1 MCSKNKSILNSI
13 LRHHPSPI
21 MSVSLERV
29 ERLKVITV
37 SAAREGNSIVFDDPD
52 YAAIRRELM
61 ADAEQ
66 KKHLPTFIRACCNL
80 REVRQEMQ
88 ALNGG
93 TAGYK
98 ERERFIRESLA
109 DLLNES
115 TTIER
120 DPFTEVVASTDLSK
134 LGTLPLDIQQKGKE
148 GADCFVYLFCIE
160 NSIREFITRVAVG
173 KALKMP
179 GRVQTKINGRKEV
192 EATRKYLPV
201 RGSSDVYYCDF
212 IELADIIKANW
223 DVFAHYFPAKS
234 LLKIRVF
241 ECLCRLIRLKTA
253 IFTGGSASLLLQNC
267 HLMQQMA
274 LCNIALR

>member
-1 MCSKNKSILNSI
+1 M
-13 LRHHPSPI
+13 P
-21 MSVSLERV
+21 VSLERI

-52 YAAIRRELM
+52 YAAIRRELL

-66 KKHLPTFIRACCNL
+66 KKRLPTFILACTNL

-88 ALNGG
+88 GLNSG

-98 ERERFIRESLA
+98 ERERFIRESFTE
-109 DLLNES
+109 LLTEFV
-115 TTIER
+115 TVQR

-160 NSIREFITRVAVG
+160 NSIREFIAQVAVG
-173 KALKMP
+173 RILTVP
-179 GRVQTKINGRKEV
+179 GRVQTKIDARKQV

-201 RGSSDVYYCDF
+201 RGNSDVYYCDF

-223 DVFAHYFPAKS
+223 DVFAQHFPGKNEHWFTSMLEELYAVR
-234 LLKIRVF
+234 LLIGHNSAVGEVELKQLDVFYRV
-241 ECLCRLIRLKTA
+241 IMSYLK
-253 IFTGGSASLLLQNC
+253 LDK
-267 HLMQQMA
+267 
-274 LCNIALR
+274 